1 MDDGH
6 QMGLFPMRESDW
18 HSWLHEAL
26 PMPNVPSSAPVVLDL
41 FAGCGGLA
49 LGFEVQGFRSIG
61 YEMKKAAVN
70 TYSGN
75 LSGDC
80 HKAFLDIGKPDEA
93 AEVIIGGPP
102 CQPFSQFGYQRGKR
116 DRRNGFPV
124 FLDAVDRIRPKIAI
138 IENVRGALYR
148 NKDYLRSVVHEL
160 ERFGYTVETKILNAV
175 HYGVPQKRE
184 RVVIVAST
192 VGWHWPEPLVTE
204 PITAGTAL
212 GKMAFQEGPDSQ
224 YLTPSMDKYIA
235 EYERRSHCVTPRDLH
250 LDRPSRTVTCRNLG
264 AATSDM
270 LRLRMSSGKRRRL
283 TVREGARL
291 QGFPDWFEFAGNEY
305 EQYEQI
311 GNAVAPLLGLALA
324 RSARAA
330 LTMELPRREEGNCR
344 RRIMAMDVLASDP
357 ASEKIEQALNILRSV
372 GVPLRS
378 YTKRRQER
386 VAKALLAVGHL
397 QPHMTWS
404 ETVSFFDK
412 GPKPVTTREI
422 IRFWNAH
429 YGESLADSSYDDVRR
444 KDLAILVEA
453 KLVLPSAA
461 DPTADTNDGT
471 RGYAISK
478 ESLELIRSYGS
489 NGWEEQLRLFRQN
502 AGVLADRL
510 SKARE
515 FKMVPVKLP
524 GGQAYNL
531 SPGPHNQ
538 IQKAIIEEFL
548 PRFSKGAEVLYIG
561 DTSKKVLHMDA
572 EKLRS
577 LGMAEP
583 SRAMLPDVLAYDKE
597 QKWLFV
603 IEAVHSSN
611 PIDPLRHLALRR
623 LTENATVGCVFVS
636 AFMDMPA
643 FARFSKAI
651 SWETEVWIV
660 DEPDHMIHFDGE
672 QFLGPFQ
679 PDLGALRS

>member
-1 MDDGH
+1 
-6 QMGLFPMRESDW
+6 MGESAW

-26 PMPNVPSSAPVVLDL
+26 PKPVVPSGAPVALDL
-41 FAGCGGLA
+41 FAGCGGLT

-61 YEMKKAAVN
+61 YEMKKAPVD
-70 TYSGN
+70 TYSTN

-80 HKAFLDIGKPDEA
+80 HEMFLEVGKPDET
-93 AEVIIGGPP
+93 AEIIIGGPP

-124 FLDAVDRIRPKIAI
+124 FLDAVDRIRPKIAV

-160 ERFGYTVETKILNAV
+160 ERFGYTVETRILNAV
-175 HYGVPQKRE
+175 HYGVPQRRE

-192 VGWHWPEPLVTE
+192 VGWRWPEPLVTA
-204 PITAGTAL
+204 PITAGVAL
-212 GKMAFQEGPDSQ
+212 GEMAFQEGPEDL
-224 YLTPSMDKYIA
+224 YLTPSMDQYVA

-250 LDRPSRTVTCRNLG
+250 LERPSRTVTCRNLG

-270 LRLRMSSGKRRRL
+270 LRLRMPNGKRRRL

-291 QGFPDWFEFAGNEY
+291 QGFPDWFEFAGNQY

-324 RSARAA
+324 RSAGAA
-330 LTMELPRREEGNCR
+330 LSMDLPEPEKGNCR
-344 RRIMAMDVLASDP
+344 RHIVAADILASDS
-357 ASEKIEQALNILRSV
+357 ASEKVEQAINILRSI
-372 GVPLRS
+372 GVPLRD

-397 QPHMTWS
+397 QPDTPWA
-404 ETVSFFDK
+404 EARSFFDA
-412 GPKPVTTREI
+412 GPNPVTTREI
-422 IRFWNAH
+422 IRFWNTH
-429 YGESLADSSYDDVRR
+429 YGENLADASYDDVRR
-444 KDLAILVEA
+444 KDLIILEEA
-453 KLVLPSAA
+453 SLVVRSAA
-461 DPTADTNDGT
+461 DPAADTNDGT
-471 RGYAISK
+471 RGYAIPV
-478 ESLELIRSYGS
+478 ESLGLIRSFGRD
-489 NGWEEQLRLFRQN
+489 GWEEQLRSFRRN
-502 AGVLADRL
+502 AGALADRL

-515 FKMVPVKLP
+515 FRMVPVRLP
-524 GGQAYNL
+524 SGQTYNL

-548 PRFSKGAEVLYIG
+548 PRFSKGAEVLYVG
-561 DTSKKVLHMDA
+561 DTSRKVLHLDS
-572 EKLRS
+572 EKLIS
-577 LGMAEP
+577 LGIAEP
-583 SRAMLPDVLAYDKE
+583 SRDTILPDVLAYDEE
-597 QKWLFV
+597 QNWLFV

-611 PIDPLRHLALRR
+611 PIDQLRHLALRR
-623 LTENATVGCVFVS
+623 LTEHTTVGCVFVS
-636 AFMDMPA
+636 AFINMKA

-651 SWETEVWIV
+651 SWETEVWIM

-672 QFLGPFQ
+672 QFLGPH
-679 PDLGALRS
+679 

>member
-1 MDDGH
+1 MDSGR
-6 QMGLFPMRESDW
+6 QIGLFTAWKSDW
-18 HSWLHEAL
+18 HSWLHESL
-26 PMPNVPSSAPVVLDL
+26 PRPNVPPDATVVLDL

-49 LGFEVQGFRSIG
+49 LGFEVHGFRSIG
-61 YEMKKAAVN
+61 YETKKSAVD
-70 TYSGN
+70 TYSAN

-80 HKAFLDIGKPDEA
+80 HEVFLEVGKPDEA

-148 NKDYLRSVVHEL
+148 NKDYLRSVVHDL
-160 ERFGYTVETKILNAV
+160 ERFGYAVETKILNAV
-175 HYGVPQKRE
+175 NYGVPQNRE

-192 VGWHWPEPLVTE
+192 VGWRWPEPLVTE

-212 GKMAFQEGPDSQ
+212 GEMAFHEGPSTH
-224 YLTPSMDKYIA
+224 YLTTSMDKYIA
-235 EYERRSHCVTPRDLH
+235 EYERQSHCVTPRDLH

-270 LRLRMSSGKRRRL
+270 LRLRMPNGRRRRL
-283 TVREGARL
+283 TVNEGARL
-291 QGFPDWFEFAGNEY
+291 QGFPDWFKFAGNEY
-305 EQYEQI
+305 EQCEQI

-324 RSARAA
+324 RSVKSA
-330 LTMELPRREEGNCR
+330 LAMDLPSLEEGNHKNMKH
-344 RRIMAMDVLASDP
+344 IMTKNVLTSDP
-357 ASEKIEQALNILRSV
+357 VSEKIEQSLNILRSV
-372 GVPLRS
+372 GVHLRN

-397 QPHMTWS
+397 RPHTPWS
-404 ETVSFFDK
+404 EAKSFFDD

-422 IRFWNAH
+422 IRFWNSH
-429 YGESLADSSYDDVRR
+429 YGENLADSSYDDVRR

-453 KLVLPSAA
+453 NLVMPSAA
-461 DPTADTNDGT
+461 DPSADTNDGT
-471 RGYAISK
+471 RGYAIPK
-478 ESLELIRSYGS
+478 ESLNLLRSYGS
-489 NGWEEQLRLFRQN
+489 DNWEERLRLFRQN

-515 FKMVPVKLP
+515 FNVVPIKLP
-524 GGQAYNL
+524 SGQTYNL

-538 IQKAIIEEFL
+538 IQKAIIEDFL
-548 PRFSKGAEVLYIG
+548 PRFSKGAEILYVG

-572 EKLRS
+572 EKLRL
-577 LGMAEP
+577 LGIAEP
-583 SRAMLPDVLAYDKE
+583 SRDMLPDVLAYDDE

-611 PIDPLRHLALRR
+611 PIDRLRHLALRR
-623 LTENATVGCVFVS
+623 LTQNAKVGCVFVS
-636 AFMDMPA
+636 AFMNMSM

-651 SWETEVWIV
+651 S
-660 DEPDHMIHFDGE
+660 
-672 QFLGPFQ
+672 
-679 PDLGALRS
+679 

>member
-1 MDDGH
+1 MGDG
-6 QMGLFPMRESDW
+6 QQIGLFSMGEGDW

-26 PMPNVPSSAPVVLDL
+26 PRPDVSPGAPVVLDL

-61 YEMKKAAVN
+61 YEMKKAAVD
-70 TYSGN
+70 TYSAN

-80 HKAFLDIGKPDEA
+80 HEEFLEVGKPDEA

-116 DRRNGFPV
+116 DRRDGFPV
-124 FLDAVDRIRPKIAI
+124 FLNAVERIRPKIAL

-148 NKDYLRSVVHEL
+148 NKDYLRLVAHEL
-160 ERFGYTVETKILNAV
+160 ERLGYTVETKVLNAV

-192 VGWHWPEPLVTE
+192 VGWHWPAPLVAE
-204 PITAGTAL
+204 PITAGAAL
-212 GKMAFQEGPDSQ
+212 GDMAFQEGPDSH
-224 YLTPSMDKYIA
+224 YLTSSMDEYIA

-270 LRLRMSSGKRRRL
+270 LRLRMPSGKRRRL

-305 EQYEQI
+305 EQCEQI

-324 RSARAA
+324 RSVKVA
-330 LTMELPRREEGNCR
+330 LDMESPGTEKGNSGR
-344 RRIMAMDVLASDP
+344 HIMTTDILTSDP
-357 ASEKIEQALNILRSV
+357 ASEKVEQALNILRSI
-372 GVPLRS
+372 GVPLRD
-378 YTKRRQER
+378 YTRRRQQR

-397 QPHMTWS
+397 QPHTPWS
-404 ETVSFFDK
+404 EAASFLDE
-412 GPKPVTTREI
+412 GPNPVTTREI
-422 IRFWNAH
+422 IRFWNTH
-429 YGESLADSSYDDVRR
+429 YGENLADASYDDVRR
-444 KDLAILVEA
+444 KDLIILEEA
-453 KLVLPSAA
+453 NLVMRSAA
-461 DPTADTNDGT
+461 NPAADTNDGT
-471 RGYAISK
+471 RGYALPEEALK
-478 ESLELIRSYGS
+478 LIRSYGS
-489 NGWEEQLRLFRQN
+489 ESWEEQLLLFRQS

-515 FKMVPVKLP
+515 FRMVPVRLP
-524 GGQAYNL
+524 SGEMFNL

-538 IQKAIIEEFL
+538 IQKAIIEDFL

-561 DTSKKVLHMDA
+561 DTSKRVIYVDA

-577 LGMAEP
+577 LGIAEP
-583 SRAMLPDVLAYDKE
+583 SRDTILPDVLAYDDD

-611 PIDPLRHLALRR
+611 PIDPLRLLALRR
-623 LTENATVGCVFVS
+623 LTENASVGCVFVS
-636 AFMDMPA
+636 AFMNMNA

-672 QFLGPFQ
+672 RFLGPY
-679 PDLGALRS
+679 

>member
-1 MDDGH
+1 MDNGH
-6 QMGLFPMRESDW
+6 QQGLFTMGESDW
-18 HSWLHEAL
+18 HSWLHKAL
-26 PMPNVPSSAPVVLDL
+26 PKPNVPSGAPVVLDL
-41 FAGCGGLA
+41 FAGCGGLT

-61 YEMKKAAVN
+61 YEMKKAVVD
-70 TYSGN
+70 TYSAN

-80 HKAFLDIGKPDEA
+80 HEVFLEIGKPDEA

-124 FLDAVDRIRPKIAI
+124 FLNAVDRIRPKIAL

-148 NKDYLRSVVHEL
+148 NKDYLRSVVNEL
-160 ERFGYTVETKILNAV
+160 ERFGYTVETRILNAV
-175 HYGVPQKRE
+175 HYGVPQRRE

-192 VGWHWPEPLVTE
+192 VGWRWPEPLVTA

-212 GKMAFQEGPDSQ
+212 GEMAFQEGPDTH

-270 LRLRMSSGKRRRL
+270 MRLRMPGGERRRL

-324 RSARAA
+324 QSVKAA
-330 LTMELPRREEGNCR
+330 LAMELPRAEERTDR
-344 RRIMAMDVLASDP
+344 RHITAMDVLASDP
-357 ASEKIEQALNILRSV
+357 ASEKVEQALNILRSI

-386 VAKALLAVGHL
+386 VAKALLAVGYL
-397 QPHMTWS
+397 QPHMLWS
-404 ETVSFFDK
+404 EAKSFFDE

-429 YGESLADSSYDDVRR
+429 YGEKLADSSYDDVRR
-444 KDLAILVEA
+444 KDLVILVEA
-453 KLVLPSAA
+453 KLVMPSAA

-471 RGYAISK
+471 RGYAIPK
-478 ESLELIRSYGS
+478 ESLKLIQSYGRD
-489 NGWEEQLRLFRQN
+489 GWEEQLQMFRQN
-502 AGVLADRL
+502 AGMLADRL

-524 GGQAYNL
+524 TGQTYNL

-577 LGMAEP
+577 LGIAEP
-583 SRAMLPDVLAYDKE
+583 SRSMLPDVLAYDDE
-597 QKWLFV
+597 QEWLFV

-611 PIDPLRHLALRR
+611 PIDQLRHLALRR

-636 AFMDMPA
+636 AFIDMSA

-651 SWETEVWIV
+651 SWETEVWIA
-660 DEPDHMIHFDGE
+660 DEPDHMIHFDGG
-672 QFLGPFQ
+672 QFLGPY
-679 PDLGALRS
+679 

>member
-1 MDDGH
+1 MENEH
-6 QMGLFPMRESDW
+6 QMGLFRMRKTDW
-18 HSWLHEAL
+18 HAWLHEAL
-26 PMPNVPSSAPVVLDL
+26 PVPNVSSSAPIVLDL
-41 FAGCGGLA
+41 FAGCGGLS

-61 YEMKKAAVN
+61 YEMKTAPVD
-70 TYSGN
+70 TYDRN

-80 HKAFLDIGKPDEA
+80 NEVYLEIGMPDEA
-93 AEVIIGGPP
+93 ADVIIGGPP
-102 CQPFSQFGYQRGKR
+102 CQPFSQIGYQRGKR
-116 DRRNGFPV
+116 DRRDGFPI
-124 FLDAVDRIRPKIAI
+124 FLNAVDRIRPKIAI

-148 NKDYLRSVVHEL
+148 NKDYLRSVAHEL
-160 ERFGYTVETKILNAV
+160 ERFGYAVETKILNAA
-175 HYGVPQKRE
+175 HYGVPQRRE

-192 VGWHWPEPLVTE
+192 VGWRWPEPLVSE
-204 PITAGTAL
+204 PITVGTAL
-212 GKMAFQEGPDSQ
+212 GEMAFQEGPDSK
-224 YLTPSMDKYIA
+224 YLTPSMDEYIA

-270 LRLRMSSGKRRRL
+270 LRLRMPSGMRRRL

-324 RSARAA
+324 GSARHA
-330 LTMELPRREEGNCR
+330 LAVDSAKPLVSINRGG
-344 RRIMAMDVLASDP
+344 IMAQNILATNP
-357 ASEKIEQALNILRSV
+357 VSEKVEQALNILRSI
-372 GVPLRS
+372 GVPLR
-378 YTKRRQER
+378 TLTTRRRER

-397 QPHMTWS
+397 EPDMPWS
-404 ETVSFFDK
+404 ETKSFFDG
-412 GPKPVTTREI
+412 GPNPVTTREI

-429 YGESLADSSYDDVRR
+429 YDERIADSSYDDVRR

-453 KLVLPSAA
+453 QLVTPSAA
-461 DPTADTNDGT
+461 DLAADTNDGT
-471 RGYAISK
+471 RGYAIPK
-478 ESLELIRSYGS
+478 ESLALVRSYG
-489 NGWEEQLRLFRQN
+489 NDDWEEQLRQFRKN

-515 FKMVPVKLP
+515 FKMVPVTLP
-524 GGQAYNL
+524 SGQTYNL

-548 PRFSKGAEVLYIG
+548 PRISKGAEVLYIG
-561 DTSKKVLHMDA
+561 DTSKKVLHIEA
-572 EKLRS
+572 EKLHS
-577 LGMAEP
+577 LGIAEP
-583 SRAMLPDVLAYDKE
+583 SRAMLPDVLAYE
-597 QKWLFV
+597 QERNWLFIV
-603 IEAVHSSN
+603 EAVHSSN

-623 LTENATVGCVFVS
+623 LTENATAGCVYVS
-636 AFMDMPA
+636 AFMDMSA

-672 QFLGPFQ
+672 RFLGPY
-679 PDLGALRS
+679 

>member
-1 MDDGH
+1 MVGES
-6 QMGLFPMRESDW
+6 QIGFFSMGESAW
-18 HSWLHEAL
+18 HSWLHEEL
-26 PMPNVPSSAPVVLDL
+26 PPPDVPSDAPVVLDL

-61 YEMKKAAVN
+61 YEMKKAAVD
-70 TYSGN
+70 TYSSN
-75 LSGDC
+75 LRGECHEVFLEPGD
-80 HKAFLDIGKPDEA
+80 PDEV

-148 NKDYLRSVVHEL
+148 NKDYLRSVVRDL
-160 ERFGYTVETKILNAV
+160 ERFGYSVETKILNSV

-192 VGWHWPEPLVTE
+192 VGWHWPTSLVTE
-204 PITAGTAL
+204 PITVGTAL
-212 GKMAFQEGPDSQ
+212 GQMAFQEGPDSL
-224 YLTPSMDKYIA
+224 YLTPSMDQYIA

-250 LDRPSRTVTCRNLG
+250 LDKPSRTVTCRNLG

-270 LRLRMSSGKRRRL
+270 LRLRMPSGKRRRL

-324 RSARAA
+324 QSAKAA
-330 LTMELPRREEGNCR
+330 LSMELPSPQTRNARRH
-344 RRIMAMDVLASDP
+344 IMAEDILASDP
-357 ASEKIEQALNILRSV
+357 ASEKVEQAHNILRSV

-397 QPHMTWS
+397 QPNMSWS
-404 ETVSFFDK
+404 EVMSFFDE
-412 GPKPVTTREI
+412 GPRPVTTREI
-422 IRFWNAH
+422 IRFWNTH

-444 KDLAILVEA
+444 RDLAILVEA
-453 KLVLPSAA
+453 NLVQPSAA

-471 RGYAISK
+471 RGYAFPK
-478 ESLELIRSYGS
+478 ESLDLLRSYGS
-489 NGWEEQLRLFRQN
+489 DGWEEQLLLFRQN

-515 FKMVPVKLP
+515 FRMVPVRLP
-524 GGQAYNL
+524 SGETYNL
-531 SPGPHNQ
+531 SPGPHNE
-538 IQKAIIEEFL
+538 IQKAIIEQFL
-548 PRFSKGAEVLYIG
+548 PRFSKGAEVLYVG

-572 EKLRS
+572 AKLRS
-577 LGMAEP
+577 LGIAEP
-583 SRAMLPDVLAYDKE
+583 SRALLPDVLAYDEE
-597 QKWLFV
+597 QNWLFV

-611 PIDPLRHLALRR
+611 PIDQLRHLALRR
-623 LTENATVGCVFVS
+623 LTENALAGCVFVS
-636 AFMDMPA
+636 AFMDMSA
-643 FARFSKAI
+643 FARFSKSI
-651 SWETEVWIV
+651 SWETEVWIA

-672 QFLGPFQ
+672 QFLGPH
-679 PDLGALRS
+679 